1 MTEQIDKITKH
12 RLATSWISTVLSIT
26 LVLFMIGLLGV
37 ILINAQRIS
46 KETRENISFE
56 IMLLPDTKE
65 GDIMELQ
72 KRLEAQPYVKSSRF
86 ISKEEATEETIKML
100 GHDFREIVGDILPPS
115 ILLKIHSEYTSINSL
130 QKIEKELQLESNVTD
145 IQYQRSY
152 VENINQNLY
161 KISLVMLIVS
171 GVLLII
177 AISLINNTIRLSIY
191 SKRFIIRSM
200 LLVGA
205 KRSTIQK
212 PFIFKGIMQGLWGS
226 IFSIILLSGV
236 IYLAYTRVPG
246 LIDLNDPMQ
255 YLIVFGI
262 VTLIG
267 VFFTWLSTFFA
278 VRKYIKMKIDKLY
291 F

>member
-1 MTEQIDKITKH
+1 MAEQIDKITKH

-115 ILLKIHSEYTSINSL
+115 ILLKIHSEYTSVDSL

-246 LIDLNDPMQ
+246 LIDLNDPKQ

-267 VFFTWLSTFFA
+267 IFFTWLSTFFA

>member
-1 MTEQIDKITKH
+1 MTEQVDKITKN
-12 RLATSWISTVLSIT
+12 RVATSWISSVLSIT

-46 KETRENISFE
+46 NETRENISFE
-56 IMLLPDTKE
+56 IMLHPDTKVA
-65 GDIMELQ
+65 DIMEFQ
-72 KRLEAQPYVKSSRF
+72 KKLETEPYVKSTRY
-86 ISKEEATEETIKML
+86 ISKEEATNETINML
-100 GHDFREIVGDILPPS
+100 GHDFRDVVGDILPPS
-115 ILLKIHSEYTSINSL
+115 IVLKIHSKYTSVDSL
-130 QKIEKELQLESNVTD
+130 QKIEKALQLEKNVSD

-161 KISLVMLIVS
+161 KISLVMLVLS

-191 SKRFIIRSM
+191 AKRFIIRSM

-212 PFIFKGIMQGLWGS
+212 PFIYRGIMQGIWGS
-226 IFSIILLSGV
+226 IFSVILLCGI
-236 IYLAYTRVPG
+236 IYLAYNRVPG
-246 LIDLNDPMQ
+246 LINLGNPLQ
-255 YLIVFGI
+255 YLILFGV
-262 VTLIG
+262 VTAIG
-267 VFFTWLSTFFA
+267 IFFTWLSTFFS

>member
-1 MTEQIDKITKH
+1 MAEQIDKITKH

-115 ILLKIHSEYTSINSL
+115 ILLKIHSEYTSVDSL

-226 IFSIILLSGV
+226 IFSLILLSGV

-246 LIDLNDPMQ
+246 LIDLNDPKQ
-255 YLIVFGI
+255 YLYIFGI
-262 VTLIG
+262 VTIIG
-267 VFFTWLSTFFA
+267 IFFTWLSTFFA
-278 VRKYIKMKIDKLY
+278 VRKYIKLKIDKLY

>member
-1 MTEQIDKITKH
+1 MTEPVDKITKH
-12 RLATSWISTVLSIT
+12 RLAASWISTVLSIT

-46 KETRENISFE
+46 QETRENISFE
-56 IMLLPDTKE
+56 IMLLPDIKE
-65 GDIMELQ
+65 GDILEFQ
-72 KRLEAQPYVKSSRF
+72 KRLESEPYVKSARY
-86 ISKEEATEETIKML
+86 ISKEEATEQTIKML

-115 ILLKIHSEYTSINSL
+115 ILLKIHSTYTSVDSL
-130 QKIEKELQLESNVTD
+130 QKIEANLLLEPNVTD

-161 KISLVMLIVS
+161 KISVVMLIVS

-205 KRSTIQK
+205 KKSTIQK
-212 PFIFKGIMQGLWGS
+212 PFIYKGIMQGLWAA
-226 IFSIILLSGV
+226 IFSIIILSGV
-236 IYLAYTRVPG
+236 IYLAYTHIPG
-246 LIDLNDPMQ
+246 LIELDNPKQ
-255 YLIVFGI
+255 YLLVFAA
-262 VTLIG
+262 VAAMG
-267 VFFTWLSTFFA
+267 VFFTWLSTYFS

-291 F
+291 S